1 MEHASDIT
9 KIGLRGLFRI
19 PSVDIASHS
28 TTSLAEVLS
37 SEGGTRVKGVSHG
50 KYRVGKV
57 RVVKSEPESEPFRL
71 INRQEF
77 DTLLDTDAP
86 ECTALVWLQ
95 GEVKDALFDQMLKGS

>member
-9 KIGLRGLFRI
+9 KIGMRGLFRI

-28 TTSLAEVLS
+28 TTSLGEVLS

-57 RVVKSEPESEPFRL
+57 RVVKSEPFRL
-71 INRQEF
+71 INRQEV